1 MLSVLSKG
9 ALYYNFQRY
18 CPVIPWSVT
27 YWSLASYAFLAGTV
41 CNDRLSEE
49 AVKVV
54 CHEFGFGAGE
64 LTTGFGAGTGL
75 IWLENVDCDGD
86 EGSLSEC
93 ANNGYGEH
101 NCNHEEDVGIVCD
114 VTNVL
119 PIPCDDSV
127 DYLHLGYTQP
137 LSERTVGGLIEEC
150 VGRIWGMFCY
160 EPFCVTLGNEIPC
173 IQSLL

>member
-1 MLSVLSKG
+1 M
-9 ALYYNFQRY
+9 
-18 CPVIPWSVT
+18 
-27 YWSLASYAFLAGTV
+27 

-114 VTNVL
+114 VNTV
-119 PIPCDDSV
+119 PVIHCDDNV
-127 DYLHLGYTQP
+127 DTFRLAYTQD
-137 LSERTVGGLIEEC
+137 SEPPVARGLVEEC
-150 VGRIWGMFCY
+150 VGRDWGMFCY
-160 EPFCVTLGNEIPC
+160 EPFCAIDGKTMHAVRSRNIPERIILVYPSSC
-173 IQSLL
+173 PLPIELHHDP